1 MMTKITTPIVREQV
15 RGMKEVTGV
24 RVEYRLFGILLYRKT
39 LVMPEVFGIYN
50 YDNYQITF

>member
-1 MMTKITTPIVREQV
+1 MTKVITPIVREHV

-24 RVEYRLFGILLYRKT
+24 RVEYRLFGILLYRKI
-39 LVMPEVFGIYN
+39 LVMPEVFGVYD